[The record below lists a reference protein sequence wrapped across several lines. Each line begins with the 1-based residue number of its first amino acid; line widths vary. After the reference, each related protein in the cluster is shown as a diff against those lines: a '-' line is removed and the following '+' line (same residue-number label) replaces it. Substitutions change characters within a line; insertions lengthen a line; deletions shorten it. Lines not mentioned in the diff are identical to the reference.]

1 MLNRL
6 QMCEFVRVE
15 QFAILKT
22 MMIRIGMYS
31 VPLKRRNS
39 KRRYLKEQFLIHKA
53 SFVLSFYAL

>member
-31 VPLKRRNS
+31 CAFK
-39 KRRYLKEQFLIHKA
+39 KEKLQKKIFKGAI
-53 SFVLSFYAL
+53 SYS